1 MYQLWLDLY
10 VFIIKNNKIPYY
22 SSRSCRRGSCVIL
35 CAASFPQVPQV
46 FSLLPGELDL
56 RTAYL
61 TFLLAWHD
69 SATILFLI
77 KKSTYGVD
85 PLLVHPESF
94 RPGNNQATDSEKPK
108 EKSHCQNMGSIL
120 EEKALNF

>member
-1 MYQLWLDLY
+1 M
-10 VFIIKNNKIPYY
+10 
-22 SSRSCRRGSCVIL
+22 
-35 CAASFPQVPQV
+35 
-46 FSLLPGELDL
+46 
-56 RTAYL
+56 
-61 TFLLAWHD
+61 
-69 SATILFLI
+69 
-77 KKSTYGVD
+77 KKSMYGVD

>member
-1 MYQLWLDLY
+1 
-10 VFIIKNNKIPYY
+10 
-22 SSRSCRRGSCVIL
+22 
-35 CAASFPQVPQV
+35 
-46 FSLLPGELDL
+46 
-56 RTAYL
+56 L

-77 KKSTYGVD
+77 KKSTYGID

-108 EKSHCQNMGSIL
+108 EKSHCQSMGSIL